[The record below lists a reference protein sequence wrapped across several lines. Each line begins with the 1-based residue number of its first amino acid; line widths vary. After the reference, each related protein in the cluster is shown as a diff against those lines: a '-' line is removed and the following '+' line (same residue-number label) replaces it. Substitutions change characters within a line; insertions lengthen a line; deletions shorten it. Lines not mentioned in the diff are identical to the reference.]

1 MLTKDILK
9 KSGINQKWYEVLSKS
24 FDEYNICKSDN
35 KEENINELAMFLAQC
50 GHESIN
56 FTKLEEN
63 LNYSAN
69 TLLKI
74 FPKYFKDIEEAKEVV
89 SKGKESIANR
99 IYGGR
104 LGNAKNEGYKYRG
117 RGIIQLTGKNNYK
130 KYGEKLGINLV
141 DNPDLA
147 SSELIAS
154 NIACCYW
161 IERGLQPFAR
171 KGNVKTV
178 TKMINGGYNGLE
190 DREKRFKNIL
200 KILEA
205 VND

>member
-74 FPKYFKDIEEAKEVV
+74 FPKYFKDINEAREVV
-89 SKGKESIANR
+89 SKGKEAIANK

-104 LGNAKNEGYKYRG
+104 LGNGKNEGYKYRG

-171 KGNVKTV
+171 KGDVKTV

-190 DREKRFKNIL
+190 DREKRFDKIL
-200 KILEA
+200 KILR
-205 VND
+205 